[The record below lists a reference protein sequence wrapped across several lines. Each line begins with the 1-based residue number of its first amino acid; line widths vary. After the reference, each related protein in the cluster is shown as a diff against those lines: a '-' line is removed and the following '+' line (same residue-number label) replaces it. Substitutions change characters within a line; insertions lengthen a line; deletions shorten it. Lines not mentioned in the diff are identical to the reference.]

1 MVSPIHKGLI
11 INTTCDPGYA
21 WVWIPTGKSVV
32 PDGFSEYL
40 YENTGGQLFGAGLS
54 EARDSSYLC
63 KVACPLTAGSWF
75 RDSDMESASI
85 FDDYG
90 DTAYDYRIHTDYQT
104 HGNNGIAGSYTF
116 PTDTPRVTGA
126 VAVSTLSVT
135 GGNTTHQAGT
145 LPKGQFPVVKTNQ
158 WVLVAFIDGNSNP
171 IIFASLHSDE
181 AWQVVQS
188 QGGGGA
194 AQNDSYSSSSDTLPQ
209 TKTASNDGSST
220 SSAASGT
227 PLATGTIPD
236 EGESLVKPTP
246 IAGAT
251 SNESGWGE
259 RKIQKPMTCRGL
271 WGCMDELYG
280 D

>member
-1 MVSPIHKGLI
+1 MISPIHKGLI

-40 YENTGGQLFGAGLS
+40 YENTGGQLFGSGLS

-63 KVACPLTAGSWF
+63 KVACPLTAGAWF

-181 AWQVVQS
+181 AWRVVQS
-188 QGGGGA
+188 
-194 AQNDSYSSSSDTLPQ
+194 
-209 TKTASNDGSST
+209 
-220 SSAASGT
+220 
-227 PLATGTIPD
+227 
-236 EGESLVKPTP
+236 
-246 IAGAT
+246 
-251 SNESGWGE
+251 
-259 RKIQKPMTCRGL
+259 
-271 WGCMDELYG
+271 
-280 D
+280 